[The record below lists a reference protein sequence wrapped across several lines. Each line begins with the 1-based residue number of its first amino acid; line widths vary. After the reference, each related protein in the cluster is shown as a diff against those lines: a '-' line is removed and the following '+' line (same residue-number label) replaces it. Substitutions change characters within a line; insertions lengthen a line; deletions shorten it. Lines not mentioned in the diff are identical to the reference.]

1 MRYQIEYEVLK
12 EKYELLVDENNS
24 NILKAHNLQEEM
36 IKLQYKLTQSVRS
49 PEEAKSRPTFDQRPP
64 LSKKSSKSG
73 EILDDSKIER
83 DIQFLKERCDYL
95 TEENEKYRIK
105 IFTLEEEKEKLH
117 EELEYQVRASE
128 HRGSPTRDLNPFK
141 PIQMD
146 NYQQDYET
154 LVERYNNLAFN
165 FEKVQRENNE
175 LR

>member
-1 MRYQIEYEVLK
+1 MENEIDRIQGILGEKSLRTVDNQELTDDAVRYQIEYEVLK
-12 EKYELLVDENNS
+12 EKYDLLVDENNS

-73 EILDDSKIER
+73 DILEDSKAER

-105 IFTLEEEKEKLH
+105 IFTLEE
-117 EELEYQVRASE
+117 
-128 HRGSPTRDLNPFK
+128 
-141 PIQMD
+141 
-146 NYQQDYET
+146 
-154 LVERYNNLAFN
+154 
-165 FEKVQRENNE
+165 
-175 LR
+175 